1 MIERG
6 DWMVSEVARDAYDL
20 EGKVVGTIGAGRIG
34 FRVLQRLLPFNCKEL
49 LYYDYNP
56 LPEAAAK
63 EVGVRRV
70 ADLKEFVAQ
79 CDVVTVNCPLHEGTR
94 DLVNADLLKSFKKGS
109 WLGTHLIPAHICTY
123 F

>member
-6 DWMVSEVARDAYDL
+6 DWVVSDIARNAFDL

-34 FRVLQRLLPFNCKEL
+34 QRVLQRLRPFNCKEL
-49 LYYDYNP
+49 LYYDYNG
-56 LPEAAAK
+56 LPQET
-63 EVGVRRV
+63 ETELGVRRV
-70 ADLKEFVAQ
+70 ADLKDFVAQ

-109 WLGTHLIPAHICTY
+109 WLGV
-123 F
+123 